1 MNAIPTGP
9 FAWRH
14 GYRVSWARRDAVAA
28 LTVALFTIPQAMA
41 YALIAGMPPAA
52 GIWAAVVASI
62 LGAALGSSEFLVN
75 GPTNAMSVLL
85 AANAGLFAA
94 QGDPVASIV
103 LVTAMIGVIQ
113 LGAALLRL
121 GRFTRF
127 VSEPVLTGFTAGAGV
142 YIAINQLPALLGLS
156 RASMTPTIGG
166 WHPPSDVVFDILRTV
181 LSLAHMNLVAL
192 VVGTATFFGVRAFQA
207 LEQRA
212 GRRIPAPFLAV
223 AAATAAVWALGLGE
237 PEQGIRK
244 LALVRD
250 IEPLRRGLPPLL
262 WPHLERGRFQA
273 LLAPALALG
282 LLGAVEAI
290 AIGKVL
296 ASRAGHD
303 FDANRQ
309 LIGEGACNIGAAL
322 IGGFASSGS
331 FTRTVVNYEAGA
343 VTRLSC
349 IASGLVVLAIV
360 LAFAPAAN
368 HVPIAALAGVLVHIG
383 VKLVNVSRLRSLF
396 QTTIG
401 DRVALLTTLFGVLL
415 LEQLQ
420 YALFAGIAVS
430 VLQAL
435 RRAEGFKITLLEI
448 DGRGRF
454 VEAPL
459 ETSHVKEVVALS
471 LQGELFFAA
480 AEELERRLRV
490 LFSNGA
496 RFLVLRLTHAYN
508 LDATTAQAL
517 TQVAREARARG
528 GRLVLSGVRP
538 GLYGTFARSGLIED
552 LGAEAVFRHE
562 DEILAST
569 RRAIAFAQE
578 MAANAHPRA
587 SER

>member
-1 MNAIPTGP
+1 MNTLPTGP

-62 LGAALGSSEFLVN
+62 LGAAFGSSEFLVN

-113 LGAALLRL
+113 LGAAVLRL

-142 YIAINQLPALLGLS
+142 YIAINQLPPLLGLS

-166 WHPPSDVVFDILRTV
+166 WHPPSDVIFDILRTA
-181 LSLAHMNLVAL
+181 LSLAHMNPVAL
-192 VVGTATFFGVRAFQA
+192 AVGTATFFGVRMLQA

-237 PEQGIRK
+237 PEQGVRK

-250 IEPLRRGLPPLL
+250 IEPLRRGLPSLI
-262 WPHLERGRFQA
+262 WPHLERGPFQA

-309 LIGEGACNIGAAL
+309 LLGEGACNIGAAL

-401 DRVALLTTLFGVLL
+401 DRAALLTTLFGVLL

-448 DGRGRF
+448 DGQGRF

-490 LFSNGA
+490 LFGNGA

-517 TQVAREARARG
+517 TQVARDARARG

-538 GLYGTFARSGLIED
+538 GLYGTFARSGVIED

-578 MAANAHPRA
+578 LAANALPHT
-587 SER
+587 